1 MNLNLFKTIGENF
14 SLKLFV
20 VFGIM
25 ASLIIGL
32 FMAFNVYH
40 HSNSLTSI
48 MIREGMFQAETL
60 AHNLRI
66 GVFSENESLLQDP
79 VEAIFQREE
88 VLEVLVFNLEG
99 GLLKRFEKTGQVTGS
114 GSDERDVESRAEIFG
129 RIKENMLPFYLEG
142 RDRFEFWAPVLSVSS
157 YSVSE
162 LLGLEEVQVR
172 KEGDIIGFVMLG
184 MGKGILNKKIAD
196 LLLTSV
202 MIVAL
207 FLVAAFLAS
216 YFVARGISRPL
227 SRLKEGVYTIGR
239 GGIAEKLP
247 VETRDEIGL
256 LAEAFNEMSESLK
269 KREDDLIRTNWELLK
284 EYEQRKILAKRL
296 IDLLERDRDQ
306 IAMELHDHIGQ
317 ILTSLKINLEVI
329 QGQLSSVHPEFEDRI
344 KASSER
350 AVHALTD
357 IKNISRGLKPR
368 VLDSLGL
375 ISSLRELFNDIEK
388 DTGIVIR
395 FFSSK
400 VPDRFEK
407 EKELAIYRIAQEA
420 LNNIVKH
427 AQASRVFVNLIGR
440 EDRILLSIEDDGIGF
455 DLGEAMEIANGKGP
469 LGLLIMRERVVQLR
483 GEFNIESDIGKGT
496 HIMIEIPI

>member
-1 MNLNLFKTIGENF
+1 
-14 SLKLFV
+14 
-20 VFGIM
+20 
-25 ASLIIGL
+25 
-32 FMAFNVYH
+32 
-40 HSNSLTSI
+40 
-48 MIREGMFQAETL
+48 
-60 AHNLRI
+60 
-66 GVFSENESLLQDP
+66 
-79 VEAIFQREE
+79 
-88 VLEVLVFNLEG
+88 
-99 GLLKRFEKTGQVTGS
+99 
-114 GSDERDVESRAEIFG
+114 
-129 RIKENMLPFYLEG
+129 
-142 RDRFEFWAPVLSVSS
+142 
-157 YSVSE
+157 
-162 LLGLEEVQVR
+162 
-172 KEGDIIGFVMLG
+172 
-184 MGKGILNKKIAD
+184 
-196 LLLTSV
+196 
-202 MIVAL
+202 
-207 FLVAAFLAS
+207 
-216 YFVARGISRPL
+216 
-227 SRLKEGVYTIGR
+227 
-239 GGIAEKLP
+239 
-247 VETRDEIGL
+247 
-256 LAEAFNEMSESLK
+256 MSESLK